1 MIAPPVR
8 RLAVLLAMS
17 ATLLAACANESTRQP
32 SPAPTRSTSSP
43 TATPT
48 PTPTPTPPPPPVL
61 ISPLTGLPID
71 AVRPVLVVK
80 VDNTRAA
87 RPQAGVSSADVV
99 YVEEVESGLTRLAA
113 VFSSALPASVGPIR
127 SARTTDIELFAQY
140 GPITIAYSGANDGV
154 QEELDRSGLLL
165 LSDDLGAPGF
175 ARERGRPAVYN
186 LMGDPATFTA
196 ALPSRHAPDIGFRF
210 GPAPPGG
217 KPIGSITASYPRAS
231 IGASW
236 VPGSGRWLLSLDGRA
251 APAAEGGQ
259 LSATTVVVQYVDV
272 EDSGYVDVAGSPTP
286 LVRTVGSGPA
296 VVLRDGVGYDATW
309 SRPIPAHPDELLG
322 RQQAA
327 HSLRPW
333 TGVGAPRE
341 QGQSDRRLAL
351 GAASPA

>member
-17 ATLLAACANESTRQP
+17 AMSTALLAACANESTRQP
-32 SPAPTRSTSSP
+32 SPAPTRSSFTP

-48 PTPTPTPPPPPVL
+48 PTVTPTPPPPRVL

-140 GPITIAYSGANDGV
+140 GPITLAYSGANDGV
-154 QEELDRSGLLL
+154 QDELNRSGLHL

-186 LMGDPATFTA
+186 LMGDPTAFVA
-196 ALPSRHAPDIGFRF
+196 ALPSRNAPDIGFRF
-210 GPAPPGG
+210 GPAAPGG

-231 IGASW
+231 IGAAW
-236 VPGSGRWLLSLDGRA
+236 DPGSGRWLMSLDGRA

-259 LSATTVVVQYVDV
+259 LSAATVVVQYVDV
-272 EDSGYVDVAGSPTP
+272 EDSGYVDVVGSPTP

-309 SRPIPAHPDELLG
+309 SRPFPLTRTSFSGANKLPIPFAPGPVWVLLVNKTNPI
-322 RQQAA
+322 A
-327 HSLRPW
+327 
-333 TGVGAPRE
+333 V
-341 QGQSDRRLAL
+341 
-351 GAASPA
+351 SP